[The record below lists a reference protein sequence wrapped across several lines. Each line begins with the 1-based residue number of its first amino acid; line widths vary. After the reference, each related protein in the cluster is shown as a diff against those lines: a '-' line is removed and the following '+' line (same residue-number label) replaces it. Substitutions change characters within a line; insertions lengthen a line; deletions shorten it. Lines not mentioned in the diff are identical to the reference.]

1 MGRFWKIVALLRD
14 PRVRGL
20 PRAAVWV
27 ALIYLVSPVDFVP
40 EILTP
45 VFGFLDDAVFLWL
58 SFRWLLRND
67 PDSPGSPEQPR
78 LGR

>member
-1 MGRFWKIVALLRD
+1 MGRFWKIMQLLRD

-27 ALIYLVSPVDFVP
+27 ALIYLVSPVDIVP

-58 SFRWLLRND
+58 AFRWLLRND
-67 PDSPGSPEQPR
+67 PESKEPER
-78 LGR
+78 LAR

>member
-1 MGRFWKIVALLRD
+1 MGRFWKIVQLLRD

-27 ALIYLVSPVDFVP
+27 ALIYLLSPVDIVP

-58 SFRWLLRND
+58 AFRWLLRND
-67 PDSPGSPEQPR
+67 PESKEPER
-78 LGR
+78 LAR

>member
-1 MGRFWKIVALLRD
+1 MGRFWKIVQLLRD

-27 ALIYLVSPVDFVP
+27 ALIYLLSPVDIVP
-40 EILTP
+40 EIVTP

-58 SFRWLLRND
+58 AFRWLLRND
-67 PDSPGSPEQPR
+67 PESKEPER
-78 LGR
+78 LAR

>member
-1 MGRFWKIVALLRD
+1 MGRFWKVVQLLRD

-27 ALIYLVSPVDFVP
+27 ALIYLLSPVDIVP

-58 SFRWLLRND
+58 AFRWLLRND
-67 PDSPGSPEQPR
+67 PEPKEPER
-78 LGR
+78 LAR

>member
-1 MGRFWKIVALLRD
+1 VGRFWKVMQLLRD

-20 PRAAVWV
+20 PRAAVWA
-27 ALIYLVSPVDFVP
+27 ALIYLVSPVDVVP

-45 VFGFLDDAVFLWL
+45 VFGFLDDALFLWL

-67 PDSPGSPEQPR
+67 PDPR
-78 LGR
+78 EPARLDR